1 MKHVIKNTGKVQSF
15 NSKKLAKSI
24 EYTLLSNHYTPE
36 QAKTI
41 AQKVTQNVVEWMTK
55 KTEVTYIDIRTQSA
69 KQLAKID
76 NNVAFLYKKHK
87 ELW

>member
-15 NSKKLAKSI
+15 NSKKLVKSI
-24 EYTLLSNHYTPE
+24 EHTLLSNHYAPD

-41 AQKVTQNVVEWMTK
+41 AQKVNQGVVEWMTK
-55 KTEVTYIDIRTQSA
+55 KTEVTYKDIRAQAA

-76 NNVAFLYKKHK
+76 KNAAFLYKKHK